1 MARNWN
7 REEEI
12 LAFGL
17 YCKVP
22 FGKIHAQ
29 NPQIIRLAQLMD
41 RTPASVS
48 MKMANF
54 GRFDPALQKRG
65 IKGLSNGSKLDEQV
79 WNEFHQDWEGLIE
92 EYQKIMDQYQRG
104 SLIAPEKDLS
114 QVFPEGY
121 YTLSETKQRVN
132 QDFFREALMISYAGK
147 CCITGM
153 NIPMLLIAS
162 HIKPWSVSDPKTE
175 RVSPSN
181 GLLLNAFHDKAFDKG
196 LITIDKN
203 LIIHVSSKINDYTP
217 KEICENWLLSY
228 EGSQIRLPEK
238 FFPER
243 RFIEYHNDEVFL
255 R

>member
-12 LAFGL
+12 LAFVL

-22 FGKIHAQ
+22 FGRIHAH
-29 NPQIIRLAQLMD
+29 NPQIIRFAQLMN

-104 SLIAPEKDLS
+104 YLIAPEKDLS
-114 QVFPEGY
+114 QTFPEGY

-132 QDFFREALMISYAGK
+132 QDFFREALMISYGCK
-147 CCITGM
+147 CCITGL
-153 NIPMLLIAS
+153 NIPALLIAS
-162 HIKPWSVSDPKTE
+162 HIKPWPVSDPKTE
-175 RVSPSN
+175 RISPSN

-196 LITIDKN
+196 LITIDTKHA
-203 LIIHVSSKINDYTP
+203 IRISSKIRKYEP
-217 KEICENWLLSY
+217 KEICEKWLLSF
-228 EGSQIRLPEK
+228 EGKTIRLPEK

-243 RFIEYHNDEVFL
+243 RFIEYHNDKVFII
-255 R
+255 